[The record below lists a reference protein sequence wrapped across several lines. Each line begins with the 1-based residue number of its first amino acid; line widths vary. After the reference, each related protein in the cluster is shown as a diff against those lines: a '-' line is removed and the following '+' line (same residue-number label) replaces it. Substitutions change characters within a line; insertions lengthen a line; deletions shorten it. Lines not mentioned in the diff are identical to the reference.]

1 MACGRSPTGAAPIDN
16 TTCYATLIIN
26 SNNCHGEYMQPGWIF
41 CVNCHGRHFAGDAPN
56 SLARIC
62 PVRFA
67 ARHRREHRTGPQ
79 ASTTGFVRRR
89 APWREN
95 QRRADVRY
103 RHG

>member
-16 TTCYATLIIN
+16 TTFYATLIIN

-67 ARHRREHRTGPQ
+67 ARHRREHRTGLSVAMRKSPPVARCRSPLV
-79 ASTTGFVRRR
+79 AS
-89 APWREN
+89 
-95 QRRADVRY
+95 
-103 RHG
+103 